1 MAQAG
6 DVLDSPISGG
16 RVLFRRTE
24 ADTDGRF
31 LEVDIF
37 LRAGGMGPP
46 EHIHLL
52 QSERFRV
59 MAGRLAAKI
68 NGQVHRLTLGQE
80 AVVPPGAPHTWWN
93 AGDDELHVRVTLEPA
108 AHFAALISDYF
119 DLVNAGKITASG
131 PVDEVAVGAWLER
144 YKHEYRLATP
154 G

>member
-6 DVLDSPISGG
+6 DVLDSPISGE

-68 NGQVHRLTLGQE
+68 DGQVHRLSLGRKPSSQQ
-80 AVVPPGAPHTWWN
+80 ARRTRG
-93 AGDDELHVRVTLEPA
+93 GMR
-108 AHFAALISDYF
+108 
-119 DLVNAGKITASG
+119 
-131 PVDEVAVGAWLER
+131 
-144 YKHEYRLATP
+144 ATTSCTF